1 MASQFYLKI
10 YTTDRIFYDGYAT
23 DIVVPQ
29 PEGQIGIMAHHENMV
44 MAIEPG
50 DCHFTTVE
58 GELIHAYVGSGMCSV
73 MNNRVV
79 MIVDTAEQPDEIDA
93 LRAQEAL
100 DRAKERLRQKQSIQ
114 EYYRTQASIARALSR
129 LKEKSKYSGEN

>member
-1 MASQFYLKI
+1 
-10 YTTDRIFYDGYAT
+10 
-23 DIVVPQ
+23 
-29 PEGQIGIMAHHENMV
+29 
-44 MAIEPG
+44 
-50 DCHFTTVE
+50 
-58 GELIHAYVGSGMCSV
+58 